1 MQVLQQ
7 QQLLQSAG
15 GVYNLSSILQN
26 TAGETALLVA
36 GTVKC
41 CGFKLLV
48 CTKQGAWS
56 TVVRDKFL

>member
-15 GVYNLSSILQN
+15 GVYNLSSVLQN

-36 GTVKC
+36 GTVQC
-41 CGFKLLV
+41 CAFKLLF
-48 CTKQGAWS
+48 CTKQAARS
-56 TVVRDKFL
+56 TVVCYRFL